1 MFHNS
6 LTFLINGILGFA
18 AFVFLLRV
26 LVQMGSVDFYNAV
39 CQFCYRL
46 SNPILQPLR
55 KLIPRFRKLDL
66 AALLFFLLCVGAALL
81 LTNAVMGSP
90 LGPGMLLITYIDSL
104 IGWLY
109 WMLVAALLISMVGM
123 WLVPNWQR
131 LDLIEACVDVT
142 APFLW
147 PIRKVIPAFQSLD
160 LSPMV
165 LLFLIT
171 LVRLLCNDLLGLLLG
186 APR

>member
-1 MFHNS
+1 MFSNS
-6 LTFLINGILGFA
+6 LTFLVNGVFGFA

-26 LVQMGSVDFYNAV
+26 LVQFGGVDFYNGV

-46 SNPILQPLR
+46 SNPILKPLR
-55 KLIPRFRKLDL
+55 QLIPRWRKLDV
-66 AALLFFLLCVGAALL
+66 ASLLFFLLCVAIALV
-81 LTNAVMGSP
+81 LTNWLLGSP
-90 LGPGMLLITYIDSL
+90 LGAPMLLISYIDQL

-109 WMLVAALLISMVGM
+109 WMLVAALLISMIGM
-123 WLVPNWQR
+123 FVPDMR
-131 LDLIEACVDVT
+131 RSDLIEACVDIT

-165 LLFLIT
+165 LLFSIT
-171 LVRLLCNDLLGLLLG
+171 LIRLLLNDLLAAFFG
-186 APR
+186 ASP